1 MKDSILYKIVRPFII
16 FFTKVILRPKFIGI
30 DNIPKNSN
38 YILAGNH
45 TNNLDCVLLI
55 TASKKDV
62 HFLAKYEL
70 FKGLKGIIFSNLG
83 LIPVDRRNHT
93 TKALDKSLKYLD
105 SNKVIGIFPEGTYPK
120 NGEKLLDFKTGVV
133 KLSHMSNTPII
144 PFVIKGKYKRK
155 VTIEFLKPRYISDD
169 IDKENKKLEKDIA
182 KKIKESK
189 NNGK

>member
-1 MKDSILYKIVRPFII
+1 MKDSILYKIAGPFIVI
-16 FFTKVILRPKFIGI
+16 FTKVILRPKFIGI

-62 HFLAKYEL
+62 HFLAKHEL

-93 TKALDKSLKYLD
+93 TKALNKSLKYLD
-105 SNKVIGIFPEGTYPK
+105 SNKVIGIFPEGTIPK

-155 VTIEFLKPRYISDD
+155 VTIEFLKPYKVKSDNYELE
-169 IDKENKKLEKDIA
+169 IEKFRKLILSSLED
-182 KKIKESK
+182 
-189 NNGK
+189 